1 MTKVFLSGSRAVSR
15 LDATIRERLDAI
27 ISGGFGV
34 LVGDAAG
41 ADKAFQR
48 HFTDAGYHHVRVF
61 CAGTRCR
68 NNLGAWETV
77 HVTAPAGVKG
87 RSFYTLKDRRM
98 AEEAD
103 FGFVL
108 WDGESAG
115 SVNNLVMLV
124 RQGKKAHLYLVREKR
139 LRSVSSQ
146 EQIRLLLLAD
156 VPPKKRCANTI
167 SGDRCARRKQDLAAS
182 RIWPPDRPQRAGIAE
197 QNIWGKIRISTP
209 SIFLERVQT

>member
-15 LDATIRERLDAI
+15 LDATVRERLDAI

-48 HFTDAGYHHVRVF
+48 HLADAGYHHVRVF

-124 RQGKKAHLYLVREKR
+124 RQGKKAHLYLAREKR
-139 LRSVSSQ
+139 LRSIGGT
-146 EQIRLLLLAD
+146 EQIDALLAERPD
-156 VPPKKRCANTI
+156 TVRSTI
-167 SGDRCARRKQDLAAS
+167 EETLRKTQQDLAA
-182 RIWPPDRPQRAGIAE
+182 IKTGPGPAAEDRNADRTRPEDTYQHA
-197 QNIWGKIRISTP
+197 
-209 SIFLERVQT
+209 FDL

>member
-15 LDATIRERLDAI
+15 LDATVRERLDAI
-27 ISGGFGV
+27 ITGGFGV

-77 HVTAPAGVKG
+77 HVVAPAGMMG
-87 RSFYTLKDRRM
+87 RSFYSLKDRRM

-115 SVNNLVMLV
+115 SINNLVMLA
-124 RQGKKAHLYLVREKR
+124 RQGKKAHLYLAREKR
-139 LRSVSSQ
+139 LRSISSQ
-146 EQIRLLLLAD
+146 EQIDALLAERPEK
-156 VPPKKRCANTI
+156 VRNTI
-167 SGDRCARRKQDLAAS
+167 TETLRKTQQDLAAIETGPGS
-182 RIWPPDRPQRAGIAE
+182 AAEGRNAE
-197 QNIWGKIRISTP
+197 QKQPENTHQHA
-209 SIFLERVQT
+209 FDL

>member
-146 EQIRLLLLAD
+146 EQIDTLLAERPEK
-156 VPPKKRCANTI
+156 VRNTI
-167 SGDRCARRKQDLAAS
+167 SETLRKTQQDLAAIETGPGS
-182 RIWPPDRPQRAGIAE
+182 AAEGRNAE
-197 QNIWGKIRISTP
+197 QKH
-209 SIFLERVQT
+209 LENTHQHAFDL

>member
-15 LDATIRERLDAI
+15 LDATVRERLDAI

-48 HFTDAGYHHVRVF
+48 HLADAGYHHVRVF

-77 HVTAPAGVKG
+77 HVTAPPGVKG

-124 RQGKKAHLYLVREKR
+124 RQGKKAHLYLAREKR
-139 LRSVSSQ
+139 LRSVSET
-146 EQIRLLLLAD
+146 EQIDALLAERPD
-156 VPPKKRCANTI
+156 TLRSMIEETL
-167 SGDRCARRKQDLAAS
+167 RKTQQDLAAITGS
-182 RIWPPDRPQRAGIAE
+182 HT
-197 QNIWGKIRISTP
+197 STP
-209 SIFLERVQT
+209 EGDRKDRTRPENEHQHAFDL